1 MKRQGAGNI
10 ASPFSLEAT
19 VDERILPFDKIYE
32 GAEEN
37 VSRTDFP

>member
-1 MKRQGAGNI
+1 MKWQGAGNI
-10 ASPFSLEAT
+10 ASPVSLEVT
-19 VDERILPFDKIYE
+19 VDERLLPFEKTYE